1 MPSSKVDPIE
11 PAEGQYRNNLTAVS
25 SYLGLRSLVSGAV
38 GGLCSV
44 IVGYPFDLVK
54 VRRQTAKK
62 SFYTSSVDTIR
73 KAVIKDGLAKV
84 LRVKQTSSWDS
95 RLIIYKQGLY
105 AGVSIPLIGVTPMC
119 ILPLY
124 RLALDLVDSSRCCFL
139 LGLRPGEINSAPIL
153 L

>member
-11 PAEGQYRNNLTAVS
+11 PAVGQYRNNLTEAEGTPPVS

-54 VRRQTAKK
+54 VRRQTVKK
-62 SFYTSSVDTIR
+62 GFYTSSADTIR

-84 LRVKQTSSWDS
+84 LRLKQTSS
-95 RLIIYKQGLY
+95 
-105 AGVSIPLIGVTPMC
+105 
-119 ILPLY
+119 
-124 RLALDLVDSSRCCFL
+124 
-139 LGLRPGEINSAPIL
+139 
-153 L
+153 